1 MTQEKKNGK
10 IIAIITMI
18 FLFGMISFVTNL
30 AAPMGIVLKNQFDVS
45 NALGMLGNF
54 GNFIAYAV
62 MGIPSGILLQRVGY
76 KKTAL
81 IAVAIGFIGVGIQF
95 LSGHSSP
102 EMAFAVYLIGAF
114 VAGFSM
120 CLLNTVVNPML
131 NKLGG
136 EGNKGNQLIQVGGS
150 FNSVMATI
158 TPMFVGI
165 LIAGSIEKA
174 TISQIFPVMYT
185 AMAVFAFAF
194 FVLLFVRIPEPNAAT
209 TTEPISTLMKGALKF
224 RHFVL
229 GAIAIFVYVGI
240 EVGVPGTLNLFLTDP
255 VEKGGAGIASTISG
269 FVVGT
274 YWFLMLIGR
283 LAGASLGAKVSS
295 KAMLTFTS
303 GLGLILVFLA
313 IFSSTGTL
321 VNLPVLQQSATGGL
335 SFGFA
340 EVPINAMYLVLV
352 GFCTSIMWG
361 GIFNLAVE
369 GLGKYLAAASGLF
382 MVLVCGGGNKGNQL
396 IQVGGSFN
404 SVMATIT
411 PMFVGILIAGSIEKA
426 TISQIFPVM
435 YTAMAV
441 FAFAFFVLLFV
452 RIPEPN
458 AATTTEP
465 ISTLMKG
472 ALKFRHFVLG
482 AIAIFVYVGI
492 EVGVPGTLN
501 LFLTDPVEKGGAGIA
516 STISGFVVGTYWFLM
531 LIGRLAGASLG
542 AKVSSKAML
551 TFTSALGLILVF
563 LAIFSSTGTLVNLP
577 VLQQSATGGLSFGF
591 AEVPINA
598 MYLVLVGLCTSIM
611 WGGIFNLAV
620 EGLGKY
626 LAAASGLFM
635 VLVCGGGIL
644 PVIQGWVAD
653 VAGFMASYWVIIAA
667 LAYLL
672 YYGLVGCKN
681 VNKDIPVE

>member
-1 MTQEKKNGK
+1 MNQQKQNGK
-10 IIAIITMI
+10 LIAIITMI

-30 AAPMGIVLKNQFDVS
+30 AAPMGIVLKNQFSVS

-62 MGIPSGILLQRVGY
+62 MGIPSGILLQKVGY

-81 IAVAIGFIGVGIQF
+81 IAVAIGFIGVGVQF

-114 VAGFSM
+114 IAGFSM

-136 EGNKGNQLIQVGGS
+136 EGNKGNQLIQIGGS

-185 AMAVFAFAF
+185 AMAVFALAF
-194 FVLLFVRIPEPNAAT
+194 LVLLFVPIPEPNAAT
-209 TTEPISTLMKGALKF
+209 TTEPIGKLMSGALKF
-224 RHFVL
+224 RHF
-229 GAIAIFVYVGI
+229 I
-240 EVGVPGTLNLFLTDP
+240 
-255 VEKGGAGIASTISG
+255 
-269 FVVGT
+269 
-274 YWFLMLIGR
+274 
-283 LAGASLGAKVSS
+283 
-295 KAMLTFTS
+295 
-303 GLGLILVFLA
+303 
-313 IFSSTGTL
+313 
-321 VNLPVLQQSATGGL
+321 
-335 SFGFA
+335 
-340 EVPINAMYLVLV
+340 
-352 GFCTSIMWG
+352 
-361 GIFNLAVE
+361 
-369 GLGKYLAAASGLF
+369 
-382 MVLVCGGGNKGNQL
+382 
-396 IQVGGSFN
+396 
-404 SVMATIT
+404 
-411 PMFVGILIAGSIEKA
+411 
-426 TISQIFPVM
+426 
-435 YTAMAV
+435 
-441 FAFAFFVLLFV
+441 
-452 RIPEPN
+452 
-458 AATTTEP
+458 
-465 ISTLMKG
+465 
-472 ALKFRHFVLG
+472 LG

-551 TFTSALGLILVF
+551 TFTSALGLLLVF
-563 LAIFSSTGTLVNLP
+563 LAIFSPTDSFVNLP
-577 VLQQSATGGLSFGF
+577 VLQQSATGGLSFGL

-644 PVIQGWVAD
+644 PVIQGVVAD
-653 VAGFMASYWVIIAA
+653 MAGFMASYWVIIAA

-672 YYGLVGCKN
+672 FYGLIGCKN
-681 VNKDIPVE
+681 VNKDIKVD

>member
-1 MTQEKKNGK
+1 
-10 IIAIITMI
+10 
-18 FLFGMISFVTNL
+18 
-30 AAPMGIVLKNQFDVS
+30 MGIVLKNQFSVS

-81 IAVAIGFIGVGIQF
+81 IAVAVGFIGVGIQY

-102 EMAFAVYLIGAF
+102 DMAFAVYLIGAF
-114 VAGFSM
+114 IAGFSM

-136 EGNKGNQLIQVGGS
+136 EGKKGNQLIQVGGS

-185 AMAVFAFAF
+185 AMAVFAIAF
-194 FVLLFVRIPEPNAAT
+194 FVLLIVPIPEPNAAT
-209 TTEPISTLMKGALKF
+209 STEPIGKLMSGALKF
-224 RHFVL
+224 RHFIL
-229 GAIAIFVYVGI
+229 GAIAIFVYVGV

-255 VEKGGAGIASTISG
+255 IEKGGAGISSTISG

-283 LAGASLGAKVSS
+283 LAGASFGAK
-295 KAMLTFTS
+295 
-303 GLGLILVFLA
+303 I
-313 IFSSTGTL
+313 
-321 VNLPVLQQSATGGL
+321 
-335 SFGFA
+335 
-340 EVPINAMYLVLV
+340 
-352 GFCTSIMWG
+352 
-361 GIFNLAVE
+361 
-369 GLGKYLAAASGLF
+369 
-382 MVLVCGGGNKGNQL
+382 
-396 IQVGGSFN
+396 
-404 SVMATIT
+404 
-411 PMFVGILIAGSIEKA
+411 
-426 TISQIFPVM
+426 
-435 YTAMAV
+435 
-441 FAFAFFVLLFV
+441 
-452 RIPEPN
+452 
-458 AATTTEP
+458 
-465 ISTLMKG
+465 
-472 ALKFRHFVLG
+472 
-482 AIAIFVYVGI
+482 
-492 EVGVPGTLN
+492 
-501 LFLTDPVEKGGAGIA
+501 
-516 STISGFVVGTYWFLM
+516 
-531 LIGRLAGASLG
+531 
-542 AKVSSKAML
+542 SSKAML
-551 TFTSALGLILVF
+551 TFTSALGLLLVF
-563 LAIFSSTGTLVNLP
+563 LAIFSSTGSLVNLP

-644 PVIQGWVAD
+644 PLIQNKVAD
-653 VAGFMASYWVIIAA
+653 IAGFMPSYWVIIAA
-667 LAYLL
+667 LGYLL
-672 YYGLVGCKN
+672 FYGLVGCKN
-681 VNKDIPVE
+681 VNKDIKVD